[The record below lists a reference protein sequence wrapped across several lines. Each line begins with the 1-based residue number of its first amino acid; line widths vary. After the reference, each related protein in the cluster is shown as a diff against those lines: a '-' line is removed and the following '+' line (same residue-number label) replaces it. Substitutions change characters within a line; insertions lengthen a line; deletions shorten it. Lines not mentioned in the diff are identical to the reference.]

1 MADDNL
7 GFDDNTEN
15 TSGSDKKD
23 KGVGGLFPMLLKWI
37 VIILGAIIIIVTVS
51 VITVKIVSGNTAHQQ
66 YIPISSEEYVGK
78 REVLDWYTSLGQIT
92 TKTVDPVPASVIV
105 DVVIGYKVGD
115 KAASTEITQRQIEI
129 VSFLRRYFSQLTVED
144 LKPQNEDKRCIEI
157 RNAINDDI
165 LSSSKIR
172 DVQFKSLQVIEQ
184 Y

>member
-1 MADDNL
+1 MADDDL

-15 TSGSDKKD
+15 TSGSDKKG

-37 VIILGAIIIIVTVS
+37 AIILGAIIIIVTVS

-66 YIPISSEEYVGK
+66 YI
-78 REVLDWYTSLGQIT
+78 
-92 TKTVDPVPASVIV
+92 KTVDPVPASVIV